1 MPRRSEFSTFSWTS
15 SVASGLHSDSPND
28 TTLSASAA
36 SPFTRDPA
44 FAMAGGALTRSAS
57 AASARPRIARAAA
70 SIAVR

>member
-1 MPRRSEFSTFSWTS
+1 M
-15 SVASGLHSDSPND
+15 ASGLHSDSPND

-44 FAMAGGALTRSAS
+44 FALARGGGALKRSAS
-57 AASARPRIARAAA
+57 AASAWPRIARAAA